1 MSEENKLTNRE
12 TYTGIFLIGVTCLM
26 YEMIQVRLFSFFLGG
41 ISNFLAIPL
50 ALLGLAIGSMYC
62 HFLYKGSRN
71 WLVQRFSV
79 AVYPAMIASFVLFF
93 IIANAFF
100 NEIHI
105 SLSNPARDSA
115 KLITYSALFLPP
127 YFLFGALL
135 SSYFSLGSDRIGHLY
150 FFDLTGAGLGC
161 IITPMMLTLTD
172 LQPTLM
178 VLFFLAFL
186 LVLNTTI
193 KLKVPIVIVAS
204 VLYCTVYVLSLNETI
219 FKEKPDVQ
227 LLARTL
233 LRPRTPDEVQEVYV
247 RWNSL
252 ARTTLIRAAANSR
265 DAQIDKFTVTQDDG
279 ISNVHV
285 YRYDPD
291 QTREDIMPI
300 ALHHSF
306 PFIIGQEPKNVLVMF
321 AGVARDMVFI
331 DRLAEG
337 KARITG
343 VELNDA
349 VTNLA
354 YLPVLHRMNLHNF
367 LKRPGINLIA
377 MEGRDFLNHV
387 EEKYDFIFL
396 ATNGSIHANRTG
408 HSRKYLD
415 TYEAMSAY
423 LDHLT
428 DDGVMVF
435 SNQAIMYKI
444 VAFRKLFKER
454 GMEGFKEAIHVMGR
468 PSIPLMDTLVF
479 KPQGLTREDID
490 KMEAK
495 ARSIDKQMVR
505 LYSPYDEEHG
515 LPRLMRVIEGPL
527 DKLETLTDD
536 SPFMRKVELA
546 GFTLFPSMKQLKNQ
560 VYSSSWIKIFTIIL
574 FFFVS
579 LAVVLA
585 ARFRG
590 GRESRVPFPWLLY
603 FLVSGI
609 SYMCVE
615 IGLIAKTELFLGN
628 PLYAVAVIL
637 ASFLVFN
644 GIGALLQDRRHIM
657 RGPKTLAL
665 ITVAAVVWSIAV
677 VQLCNMYLLSV
688 PLILKLLLVAVAVC
702 PVGLALGMYYPLGV
716 ASLVLAKRESTV
728 PMTYGI
734 ATLSSVLGSSFAMTA
749 ITNTGF
755 STMILAGAGGYA
767 SVALIFVL
775 AKRTVKAEA

>member
-12 TYTGIFLIGVTCLM
+12 IYAGIFLIGATSLM
-26 YEMIQVRLFSFFLGG
+26 YELVQVRLLAFFLGG

-50 ALLGLAIGSMYC
+50 ALFGLALGSMYC
-62 HFLYKGSRN
+62 HFFYKGSREK
-71 WLVQRFSV
+71 LIRRFSV
-79 AVYPAMIASFVLFF
+79 AAFPTMVVVFILFF

-100 NEIHI
+100 SQIHI
-105 SLSNPARDSA
+105 ALSNPARDSA
-115 KLITYSALFLPP
+115 KLIVYSVLFLPP

-135 SSYFSLGSDRIGHLY
+135 SSYFTIGSSRIGQLY
-150 FFDLTGAGLGC
+150 FFDLLGAGIGC
-161 IITPMMLTLTD
+161 IIAPMMFTYTD
-172 LQPTLM
+172 LQPTLII
-178 VLFFLAFL
+178 LFFLAFL
-186 LVLNTTI
+186 LVLNTRV
-193 KLKVPIVIVAS
+193 KRKVPIVAVMALIFGV
-204 VLYCTVYVLSLNETI
+204 TYVLSVNETI

-227 LLARTL
+227 WLARTL
-233 LRPRTPDEVQEVYV
+233 LRPRTKEEVKEVDV

-252 ARTTLIRAAANSR
+252 ARTTLIRAGANAR
-265 DAQIDKFTVTQDDG
+265 KAQVEKFTVTQDDG

-291 QTREDIMPI
+291 QTREDILPFT
-300 ALHHSF
+300 LHHSF
-306 PFIIGQEPKNVLVMF
+306 PFITEHEPKNVLVMF

-331 DRLAEG
+331 DRLAQG
-337 KARITG
+337 NARITG

-349 VTNLA
+349 VTGLA
-354 YLPVLHRMNLHNF
+354 QHPVLHSMNLHNF
-367 LKRPGINLIA
+367 LRRPGINLVP
-377 MEGRDFLNHV
+377 MEGRDFLNTTK
-387 EEKYDFIFL
+387 EKYDFIFL

-428 DDGVMVF
+428 DDGMMVF
-435 SNQAIMYKI
+435 ASQMVMYKI

-454 GMEGFKEAIHVMGR
+454 GMKDFKKAIHIMGR
-468 PSIPLMDTLVF
+468 APIPLMDTLVLR
-479 KPQGLTREDID
+479 PQGLTREDIG

-495 ARSIDKQMVR
+495 ARSIDKKMRR

-515 LPRLMRVIEGPL
+515 LDRLVRVINAPV
-527 DKLETLTDD
+527 DALEMLTDD
-536 SPFMRKVELA
+536 SPFMRKVELT
-546 GFTLFPSMKQLKNQ
+546 GFTLFPTMKQLKNQ
-560 VYSSSWIKIFTIIL
+560 EYSSGWIKIFTVIL

-579 LAVVLA
+579 VVVVLV

-590 GRESRVPFPWLLY
+590 GKASRVPLPWLLY

-615 IGLIAKTELFLGN
+615 VGLMAKTELFLGN

-637 ASFLVFN
+637 ATFLVFN
-644 GIGALLQDRRHIM
+644 GIGALLQDKRRIM

-665 ITVAAVVWSIAV
+665 ITVAAVVWAIGL
-677 VQLCNMYLLSV
+677 VQLYNMHLLSV
-688 PLILKLLLVAVAVC
+688 PLIVKLLLVAVAVC

-716 ASLVLAKRESTV
+716 ASLVAAKKASTV

-755 STMILAGAGGYA
+755 SKMIFAGAVGYA
-767 SVALIFVL
+767 SVALIYVV
-775 AKRTVKAEA
+775 AKRTVKA